1 MIKYLIFFLIFAML
15 VSLFSGAA
23 FLVKDRGSSKR
34 TVYSLGIRVTIAV
47 LLFITILYGFITGQI
62 GPSVS

>member
-1 MIKYLIFFLIFAML
+1 ML

-47 LLFITILYGFITGQI
+47 LLFITIIYGFITGQI
-62 GPSVS
+62 GPNVS